1 MIICTKLFCIF
12 NEKANPSEIS
22 IAILPFDNLSDVE
35 NTQYFA
41 DGVVEDL
48 LSRLATIKDIKV
60 ISRTSSE
67 MFRDKGE
74 KTVPEIGKLLG
85 ASHIVEGTVQRVE
98 DDLRISVLL
107 IDTKTDNHILSKL
120 YDQNLSDIFRIQSEI
135 AGKIASEL
143 SLALTNTELEKLK

>member
-1 MIICTKLFCIF
+1 
-12 NEKANPSEIS
+12 
-22 IAILPFDNLSDVE
+22 
-35 NTQYFA
+35 
-41 DGVVEDL
+41 VVEDL

-85 ASHIVEGTVQRVE
+85 ASHIFEGTVQRVE